1 MFDNKLDVDVD
12 APFLQWPSPDRFSC
26 VLTEVTVCECVS
38 EVVVTTTAAT
48 IAFGAV
54 TIWPANNLFFF

>member
-12 APFLQWPSPDRFSC
+12 APFLQWPSPDRLSC
-26 VLTEVTVCECVS
+26 VLTLTCVS